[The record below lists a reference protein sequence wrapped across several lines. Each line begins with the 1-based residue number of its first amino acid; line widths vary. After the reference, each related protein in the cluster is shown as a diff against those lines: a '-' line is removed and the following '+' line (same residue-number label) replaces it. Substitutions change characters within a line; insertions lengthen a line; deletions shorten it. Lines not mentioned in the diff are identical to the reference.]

1 MSLQTKPQK
10 EVRDMATMTKA
21 QYFSLP
27 KNVRKKHKDGT
38 YWASIRVPG
47 SPTSDW
53 VQVKWLS

>member
-1 MSLQTKPQK
+1 
-10 EVRDMATMTKA
+10 MATMTKA